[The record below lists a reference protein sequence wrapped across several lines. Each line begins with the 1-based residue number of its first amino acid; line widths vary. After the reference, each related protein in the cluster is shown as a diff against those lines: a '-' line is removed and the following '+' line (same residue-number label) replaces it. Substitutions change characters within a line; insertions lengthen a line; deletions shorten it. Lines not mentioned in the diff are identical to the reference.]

1 MPGHYNSEWAVQ
13 DHIYVQPSYPRPC
26 TPSPFQ
32 SILSTVKAA
41 GCIGIT
47 AADVVQ
53 IAGAVAVNLLGGP
66 QCPLL
71 MGRPD
76 SGTTDSTAALPHE
89 CDSSGTEVGRCEA
102 EGAIRAYAVI
112 STPTRT
118 GPLKSPISVGI
129 IGPAS
134 SYPEP

>member
-1 MPGHYNSEWAVQ
+1 MGAQ
-13 DHIYVQPSYPRPC
+13 LGGASYLFILTYCLAPLP
-26 TPSPFQ
+26 PFQ

-53 IAGAVAVNLLGGP
+53 VAGAAAVNLLGGP

-89 CDSSGTEVGRCEA
+89 CDTSGTEVGR
-102 EGAIRAYAVI
+102 
-112 STPTRT
+112 
-118 GPLKSPISVGI
+118 
-129 IGPAS
+129 
-134 SYPEP
+134 